1 MNDVMN
7 SLRVFNV
14 ESVNSISALDHSSNV
29 HLQFISIVTLE
40 CANYVSQY
48 FLKKNPFY

>member
-29 HLQFISIVTLE
+29 HLIAINKF
-40 CANYVSQY
+40 YQY
-48 FLKKNPFY
+48 CPA